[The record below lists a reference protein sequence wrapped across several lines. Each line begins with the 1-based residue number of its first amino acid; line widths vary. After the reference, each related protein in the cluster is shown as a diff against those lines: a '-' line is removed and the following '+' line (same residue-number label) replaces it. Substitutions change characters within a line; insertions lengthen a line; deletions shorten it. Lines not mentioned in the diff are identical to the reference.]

1 MTFDPMK
8 AHPEAA
14 QILVDLLSAIQAVL
28 GEKLAGFYVYGSFAT
43 GDFTEGI
50 SDLDTTALLKE
61 ELDEEE
67 LAKLAAMHSAF
78 ADRHPAWCD
87 LIETQYVSVSALRTF
102 RTVRHPMANIS
113 PGEPFHL
120 IEGGAEWLSNWWM
133 IHQHGITLFGPLPA
147 EVIPPIADDEFFAV
161 IASYV
166 REAPGWAKPYTALG
180 SQAYTILTMCRALFT
195 LRQRRHTSKQEA
207 ATWARAAYPA
217 WADLIDR
224 AVFWRENFATT
235 QDDPAAFF
243 PRTLAFVEFAVVEV
257 ERITPEINCQGKA
270 EMS

>member
-8 AHPEAA
+8 AHPAA
-14 QILVDLLSAIQAVL
+14 AHILEDLLDNIQAVL
-28 GEKLAGFYVYGSFAT
+28 DEKLAAFYVYGSFAT

-61 ELDEEE
+61 ELAEED
-67 LAKLAAMHSAF
+67 LAKLATMHNDF
-78 ADRHPAWCD
+78 AKRHPAWRD
-87 LIETQYVSVSALRTF
+87 RIETQYVSVSALRTF

-133 IHQHGITLFGPLPA
+133 IRAHGITLYGAPPT
-147 EVIPPIADDEFFAV
+147 EVIPSIADEEFFAV

-166 REAPGWAKPYTALG
+166 REAPEWAKPYTALG

-195 LRQRRHTSKQEA
+195 LRHRRHTSKQESA
-207 ATWARAAYPA
+207 AWARAAYPQ
-217 WADLIDR
+217 WADLIDK
-224 AVFWRENFATT
+224 AVYWREHFASSE
-235 QDDPAAFF
+235 DDPTAYFL
-243 PRTLAFVEFAVVEV
+243 RTLAFVDFAVE
-257 ERITPEINCQGKA
+257 EAARIISDSN
-270 EMS
+270 

>member
-1 MTFDPMK
+1 MIFDPMK
-8 AHPEAA
+8 THPEAG

-28 GEKLAGFYVYGSFAT
+28 GEKLAGFYGYGSFAT

-50 SDLDTTALLKE
+50 SDLDTAALLKE
-61 ELDEEE
+61 ELDEED
-67 LAKLAAMHSAF
+67 LAQLAAMHSAF

-87 LIETQYVSVSALRTF
+87 RIETQYVSVSALRTF

-133 IHQHGITLFGPLPA
+133 IHQHGITLYGPPPEAL
-147 EVIPPIADDEFFAV
+147 IPPIADEEFFDV
-161 IASYV
+161 IVSYV
-166 REAPGWAKPYTALG
+166 REAPEWAQPYTALG

-195 LRQRRHTSKQEA
+195 LRHRRHTSKQEA
-207 ATWARAAYPA
+207 AAWARAAYPA
-217 WADLIDR
+217 WAELIDK
-224 AVFWRENFATT
+224 AVYWRKHFASAE
-235 QDDPAAFF
+235 DDPADFF
-243 PRTLAFVEFAVVEV
+243 PRTLAYVDFAVAEV
-257 ERITPEINCQGKA
+257 ERITPQINCQGKV